1 MEIAP
6 QHLNSAGSLH
16 GGAIFSLADAAL
28 SVPANSHGD
37 LALAIEVSVSFC
49 RAVKEGAPV
58 ADARE
63 VAHSHSP
70 RLASYRI
77 DVQEEAGGDLVAQLQ
92 GTVYRTHA
100 TIATS

>member
-49 RAVKEGAPV
+49 RAVKEGALV
-58 ADARE
+58 ADALE
-63 VAHSHSP
+63 VADSP

-77 DVQEEAGGDLVAQLQ
+77 DVQEEAGAGLVAKLQ
-92 GTVYRTHA
+92 ATVYSTRA
-100 TIATS
+100 AIGSS

>member
-1 MEIAP
+1 MEIEP

-28 SVPANSHGD
+28 SVAANSHGD

-49 RAVKEGAPV
+49 KAVKEGALV
-58 ADARE
+58 AEARE
-63 VAHSHSP
+63 VARSA

-77 DVQEEAGGDLVAQLQ
+77 DVVEEEGGDLVAQLQ